1 MTQSTNHSAENNPA
15 DELVVFA
22 RTTFEDFYRREYRAL
37 VALAYALSG
46 SRVGAED
53 LAQEAFIAA
62 HKKWSEIADYE
73 KPEAWVRRVVANLAV
88 SAFRKRMAEA
98 RAFARIGYQ
107 REEWLPEMEPQD
119 DRFWKLVRSLPARQ
133 AQAVTLF
140 YLEDRPVIEIAA
152 ILECS
157 PATAKV
163 HLHRGRNSLA
173 EAITRENNA

>member
-1 MTQSTNHSAENNPA
+1 VDGNPA
-15 DELVVFA
+15 DEVDLAPETYADFS
-22 RTTFEDFYRREYRAL
+22 DFYRREYRGV

-62 HKKWSEIADYE
+62 HKRWSRIVDYD

-88 SAFRKRMAEA
+88 SAYRRRLAEV
-98 RAFARIGYQ
+98 RALGRLGWQ
-107 REEWLPEMEPQD
+107 PEEWLPAMEPPD
-119 DRFWKLVRSLPARQ
+119 ESFWKLVRALPTRQ

-140 YLEDRPVIEIAA
+140 YVEDRPIIEIAA

-163 HLHRGRNSLA
+163 HLHRARTSLA
-173 EAITRENNA
+173 RSLAGEAPT